1 MRTTVQTHMTRL
13 PISRRSLGHV
23 FLAACL
29 LFGVSA
35 QLLLKFATI
44 QLHLL
49 PGAWSSYFWIVCGL
63 AVYALGTG
71 FWVLC
76 LAYLDLS
83 YAYPFT
89 GLTYVL
95 VLGASWMLFD
105 ESASWQRFGGIL
117 AICLG
122 VALIPTGLRRN
133 S

>member
-1 MRTTVQTHMTRL
+1 MTLQAPMTRL
-13 PISRRSLGHV
+13 PTSRRFLGHA

-35 QLLLKFATI
+35 QLLLKFATV
-44 QLHLL
+44 QLHLQ
-49 PGAWSSYFWIVCGL
+49 PGAWLSYFWIVCGL

-105 ESASWQRFGGIL
+105 ESASWQRLGGIL
-117 AICLG
+117 VICLG
-122 VALIPTGLRRN
+122 VALIPVGGRKKT
-133 S
+133 